1 MSVGTRLRRLRL
13 QRGLTQK
20 ELADPRYTHAYVS
33 TIEAGRRQP
42 SATALEHFAKKLSVD
57 VEELRTGRPPDL
69 EAKLRLK
76 LQEARRDISAGAFD
90 ESEKTLTQVLRDAK
104 RYKMTNL
111 EAKATEYQALMLE
124 RRGNMQAAYERYQDV
139 EKILIEAPPPLLADC
154 VAGQARCLTDIGD
167 VRYAIFLIESLVDRL
182 EREGYSDPNA
192 LVRLYA
198 PLVRAYVQLGV
209 HTKASE
215 FAEAALAMLPKV
227 TDPFNQAVMHVNL
240 AAAYLRDGRAKEAD
254 ASLLRAEDLF
264 RNLDL
269 RAETATA
276 HLNRGY
282 SLVRGGG
289 NLDLAR
295 SELETAVEL
304 FVSMGNENLEAHALN
319 ELARVARVEG
329 DLETARRHLDR
340 SLSILKDGEDVGE
353 LALAHLERGL
363 CIAEDDPKKAE
374 KDLRKAVQLF
384 TKAEQFLRAA
394 RAHRVLG
401 DMLVE
406 QGREDEACK
415 VFRAG
420 LWVLENFECP

>member
-33 TIEAGRRQP
+33 TIEAGRRTP
-42 SATALEHFAKKLSVD
+42 SPTALEHFAKKLAVD

-69 EAKLRLK
+69 EARLNLK
-76 LQEARRDISAGAFD
+76 LQEARKDVSAGAFD
-90 ESEKTLTQVLRDAK
+90 EAGRALAQVLRDAK
-104 RYKMTNL
+104 RYKMTHL
-111 EAKATEYQALMLE
+111 EAKATEYQALIEE
-124 RRGNMQAAYERYQDV
+124 RRGNAQAAFERYQDV

-182 EREGYSDPNA
+182 DREGYSDPNA

-209 HTKASE
+209 HSKATE
-215 FAEAALAMLPKV
+215 YADAAIAMLPEV
-227 TDPFNQAVMHVNL
+227 EDPFNQAVMHVNL
-240 AAAYLRDGRAKEAD
+240 ATAYLRDGRAKEAD
-254 ASLLRAEDLF
+254 ESLLRAEDLF

-269 RAETATA
+269 RAESATA

-289 NLDLAR
+289 DLGIAT
-295 SELETAVEL
+295 SELETAREL
-304 FVSMGNENLEAHALN
+304 FVSMGNDNLEAHALN
-319 ELARVARVEG
+319 ELAHIARVEG
-329 DLETARRHLDR
+329 DLVAARRHLDR
-340 SLSILKDGEDVGE
+340 SLSILKNSEDVGE

-363 CIAEDDPKKAE
+363 CIQEEDSKRAE
-374 KDLRKAVQLF
+374 KHLRKAVDLF

-401 DMLVE
+401 DMLME

>member
-42 SATALEHFAKKLSVD
+42 SPTALEHFAKKLSVD

-69 EAKLRLK
+69 EARLNLK
-76 LQEARRDISAGAFD
+76 LQEARRDVSAGTFEEA
-90 ESEKTLTQVLRDAK
+90 EKSLTQVLRDAK

-111 EAKATEYQALMLE
+111 EARATEYQALIEE
-124 RRGNMQAAYERYQDV
+124 RRGNMQAAFERYQDV

-182 EREGYSDPNA
+182 ERESYSDPNA

-209 HTKASE
+209 HSKASE
-215 FAEAALAMLPKV
+215 YADAALKMLPEV
-227 TDPFNQAVMHVNL
+227 DDPFNLAVMHVNL
-240 AAAYLRDGRAKEAD
+240 AGAYLRDGRAKEAD
-254 ASLLRAEDLF
+254 ASLMRAEDLF
-264 RNLDL
+264 RTLDL
-269 RAETATA
+269 HAESALA

-289 NLDLAR
+289 DLEVAKG
-295 SELETAVEL
+295 ELETAVEL
-304 FVSMGNENLEAHALN
+304 FVSMGNEKLEAHALN
-319 ELARVARVEG
+319 ELGHVARVEG
-329 DLETARRHLDR
+329 DLDTARRHLER
-340 SLSILKDGEDVGE
+340 SMKILGRGEDGGE
-353 LALAHLERGL
+353 LALAHLELGL
-363 CIAEDDPKKAE
+363 CIKDDDPKRAE
-374 KDLRKAVQLF
+374 KHLKKAVDLY
-384 TKAEQFLRAA
+384 TDAEQFLRAA

-401 DMLVE
+401 DMLIE